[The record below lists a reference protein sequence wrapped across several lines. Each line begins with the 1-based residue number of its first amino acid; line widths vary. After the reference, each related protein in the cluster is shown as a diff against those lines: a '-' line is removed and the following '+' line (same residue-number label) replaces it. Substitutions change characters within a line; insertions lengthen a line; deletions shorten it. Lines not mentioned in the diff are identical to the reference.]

1 MTNSTAFLAFRDLVI
16 CSAIGY
22 SAILI
27 SSFISQPISLA
38 ALALVYLVASGI
50 TFYVAPAKRQ
60 YAASLLAGVLFISD
74 RASRAA
80 FGDDSQIAT
89 ISFISAIIMLVVI
102 AIMCLRPR
110 SSSD

>member
-1 MTNSTAFLAFRDLVI
+1 MINSAGFLAFRDLVI

-27 SSFISQPISLA
+27 SSFVFEPISLA
-38 ALALVYLVASGI
+38 ALGLVYLVASGV
-50 TFYVAPAKRQ
+50 TFNIAPEKRQ
-60 YAASLLAGVLFISD
+60 YAAAFLAGMLFIGD

-80 FGDDSQIAT
+80 FGGGSRIAI
-89 ISFISAIIMLVVI
+89 ISFISALILLLVI
-102 AIMCLRPR
+102 AIMCLRQH